1 MDSSEDDEIRFFNCV
16 ADFAV
21 KKRDKDGSLEELQA
35 CFSISGLAKLSAKY
49 FTKICISIYFPAI
62 CFKYNHFSM
71 DLMDGV
77 VWE

>member
-35 CFSISGLAKLSAKY
+35 CFSISEDGIVMDLGVRERPRDTVTDSGPNLV
-49 FTKICISIYFPAI
+49 FISI
-62 CFKYNHFSM
+62 
-71 DLMDGV
+71 
-77 VWE
+77 